1 MRIAWA
7 STVGIISNIV
17 LIASVVVLI
26 VEIRQNQVSMLAQ
39 SSYERTQMAIANDQA
54 LVKDAQKIN
63 RKTAAEFSFFLA
75 VPTML
80 RATVKKSYDYYN
92 SDLVLSGDQV
102 NYLIIG
108 NIIAF
113 IVAFLAIKSF
123 ISFLSKKGFKLF
135 GYYRIILGITLLVIH
150 FFIHP
155 LSVI

>member
-63 RKTAAEFSFFLA
+63 RK
-75 VPTML
+75 
-80 RATVKKSYDYYN
+80 
-92 SDLVLSGDQV
+92 
-102 NYLIIG
+102 
-108 NIIAF
+108 
-113 IVAFLAIKSF
+113 IVANEEITEDELLAFRLWNNQMVRYFENLHYLNSIDVLDDEIWEANQRGILSF
-123 ISFLSKKGFKLF
+123 CRRQKYHPYYPALSANDEFKFRSSFVEFFKASCGLDQ
-135 GYYRIILGITLLVIH
+135 
-150 FFIHP
+150 
-155 LSVI
+155 

>member
-63 RKTAAEFSFFLA
+63 RKIDANEEITEDELLAFRIWNSQMIRYFENLHYLNSIDVLDDEIWEANLRGILTFCRRQKDHPDYPALSANDEFKFRSSFVEFFKASCGL
-75 VPTML
+75 
-80 RATVKKSYDYYN
+80 
-92 SDLVLSGDQV
+92 DQ
-102 NYLIIG
+102 
-108 NIIAF
+108 
-113 IVAFLAIKSF
+113 
-123 ISFLSKKGFKLF
+123 
-135 GYYRIILGITLLVIH
+135 
-150 FFIHP
+150 
-155 LSVI
+155 

>member
-63 RKTAAEFSFFLA
+63 RKLNANEEITEDELLAFRLWNNQMVRYFENLHYLNSIDVLDDEILEANQRGILSFCRRQKDHPDYPALSANDEFKFRSSFVEFFKASCGL
-75 VPTML
+75 
-80 RATVKKSYDYYN
+80 
-92 SDLVLSGDQV
+92 DQ
-102 NYLIIG
+102 
-108 NIIAF
+108 
-113 IVAFLAIKSF
+113 
-123 ISFLSKKGFKLF
+123 
-135 GYYRIILGITLLVIH
+135 
-150 FFIHP
+150 
-155 LSVI
+155 

>member
-63 RKTAAEFSFFLA
+63 RK
-75 VPTML
+75 
-80 RATVKKSYDYYN
+80 
-92 SDLVLSGDQV
+92 
-102 NYLIIG
+102 
-108 NIIAF
+108 
-113 IVAFLAIKSF
+113 IVANEEITEDELLGYRLWNNQMVRYFENLHYLNSIDVLDDEIWEANQRGILSF
-123 ISFLSKKGFKLF
+123 CRRQKDHPDYPALSANDEFKFRSSFVEFFKASCGLDQ
-135 GYYRIILGITLLVIH
+135 
-150 FFIHP
+150 
-155 LSVI
+155 

>member
-63 RKTAAEFSFFLA
+63 RKLDANEEITEDELLA
-75 VPTML
+75 FRLWNNQVVRYFENL
-80 RATVKKSYDYYN
+80 HYLN
-92 SDLVLSGDQV
+92 SIDVLDDEIWEA
-102 NYLIIG
+102 N
-108 NIIAF
+108 
-113 IVAFLAIKSF
+113 
-123 ISFLSKKGFKLF
+123 
-135 GYYRIILGITLLVIH
+135 
-150 FFIHP
+150 
-155 LSVI
+155 

>member
-63 RKTAAEFSFFLA
+63 RK
-75 VPTML
+75 
-80 RATVKKSYDYYN
+80 
-92 SDLVLSGDQV
+92 
-102 NYLIIG
+102 
-108 NIIAF
+108 
-113 IVAFLAIKSF
+113 IVANEEITEDELLAFRLWNNQMVRYFENLHYLNSIDVLDDEIWEANQRGILSF
-123 ISFLSKKGFKLF
+123 CRRQKDHPDYPALSANDEFKFRSSFVEFFKASCGLDQ
-135 GYYRIILGITLLVIH
+135 
-150 FFIHP
+150 
-155 LSVI
+155 